1 MATTTFEELYSD
13 FLFKVQDYQQRNL
26 YLRDE
31 KVATNLCL
39 SFLKTAI
46 AKFTNCK
53 KDIQH
58 PNLDLCVF
66 KPFLARGLEIY
77 TGTVWEVFDSTG
89 EFKSALG
96 GGGRY
101 DKIITN
107 FLHNGNEYPAIGM
120 SFGLEPI
127 YALLKEKAMQE
138 LKKYDVYVYSFNND
152 KYLFEISNML
162 RKNNIKVLTELN
174 NIKLKKAM
182 GIANREN
189 IDKVIIIGED
199 ELKDNSVTVK
209 DMVTGNQE
217 LVKIDD
223 LVSTIKKEM

>member
-1 MATTTFEELYSD
+1 MIKLE
-13 FLFKVQDYQQRNL
+13 NL
-26 YLRDE
+26 
-31 KVATNLCL
+31 
-39 SFLKTAI
+39 S
-46 AKFTNCK
+46 
-53 KDIQH
+53 Q
-58 PNLDLCVF
+58 P
-66 KPFLARGLEIY
+66 
-77 TGTVWEVFDSTG
+77 
-89 EFKSALG
+89 LG

-107 FLHNGNEYPAIGM
+107 FLHNGEEYPAIGM

-127 YALLKEKAMQE
+127 YTLLKERESKE

-162 RKNNIKVLTELN
+162 RQNNIKVLTELN

-182 GIANREN
+182 NNANREK

-199 ELKDNSVTVK
+199 ELKNNSVTLK

-217 LVKIDD
+217 LVKIEDI
-223 LVSTIKKEM
+223 VSKIKEM